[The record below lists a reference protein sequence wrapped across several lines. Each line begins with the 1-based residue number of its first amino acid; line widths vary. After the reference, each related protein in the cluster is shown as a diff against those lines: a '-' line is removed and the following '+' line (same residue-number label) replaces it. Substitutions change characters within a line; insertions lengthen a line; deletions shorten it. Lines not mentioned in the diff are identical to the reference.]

1 MTGPSYSFRTA
12 YLENDGTVSPD
23 ARLTIE
29 AQSVRFQRGGSVS
42 GNDVTIMAGDAKLLG
57 SSITTSGG
65 FYFYVTNSLQD
76 AGVAIS
82 NVWVCQNGFNLPIK
96 PAFGDLFG
104 TTVRS
109 TPPQFGLAPHT
120 WAAEDR
126 GPKVEG
132 YQNNAVVGR
141 LVLNANPQ
149 SFLEFDAVSPGGNA
163 LYVDFLDLEGPVQDA
178 FNSDDLES
186 ILGVGPGFVIYFAD
200 SNVPAEDL
208 DGQLGGQIKWVKDFA
223 GPNSSVDVLLLNGQ
237 TVKMNR
243 ALRFSNTIDSDGD
256 GVANAVD
263 FYPLDQAAWNSAPGT
278 NGIVGSVS
286 MTSFGSSRA
295 VSVSWSAVP
304 QGNYTVEFS
313 TSLSA
318 PNWQPLM
325 NYTNVAVASGAV
337 AVLDTTLP
345 VGESQ
350 RFYRLRYSH

>member
-1 MTGPSYSFRTA
+1 
-12 YLENDGTVSPD
+12 
-23 ARLTIE
+23 
-29 AQSVRFQRGGSVS
+29 
-42 GNDVTIMAGDAKLLG
+42 
-57 SSITTSGG
+57 
-65 FYFYVTNSLQD
+65 
-76 AGVAIS
+76 
-82 NVWVCQNGFNLPIK
+82 
-96 PAFGDLFG
+96 
-104 TTVRS
+104 
-109 TPPQFGLAPHT
+109 
-120 WAAEDR
+120 
-126 GPKVEG
+126 
-132 YQNNAVVGR
+132 
-141 LVLNANPQ
+141 
-149 SFLEFDAVSPGGNA
+149 
-163 LYVDFLDLEGPVQDA
+163 
-178 FNSDDLES
+178 
-186 ILGVGPGFVIYFAD
+186 
-200 SNVPAEDL
+200 
-208 DGQLGGQIKWVKDFA
+208 
-223 GPNSSVDVLLLNGQ
+223 
-237 TVKMNR
+237 MNR